1 MQRQIIITYNPIWI
15 IIFTALSTICV
26 LGGAYYFIHDIYS
39 ELIQLKLE
47 YASKIDI
54 LDAKI
59 ADFEN
64 KMQEFK
70 NSAPIVNTINTTNDG
85 STISVEFKRDL
96 LKYTAIALGIAV
108 LIGLG
113 YWGVSYTSYL
123 IGNTFPAKLM
133 TMTNAYLLNLLN
145 PKGGTVYE
153 YLDQST
159 QYMIKVIIYEN
170 KHIELWIKL
179 PEENTYKTLA
189 RVLEISGN
197 RITDISTT
205 IAANS
210 TDLTHLTSLNWGVS

>member
-15 IIFTALSTICV
+15 IIFTVLSSICV

-123 IGNTFPAKLM
+123 IVNTFPAKLM

-153 YLDQST
+153 YLDQGT
-159 QYMIKVIIYEN
+159 QYTIKVIIYES

-179 PEENTYKTLA
+179 PEEDTYKTLA
-189 RVLEISGN
+189 RVLENSGN
-197 RITDISTT
+197 RIADISTT

>member
-1 MQRQIIITYNPIWI
+1 MQRQIITTYNPIWI
-15 IIFTALSTICV
+15 ILFIVLSTICV

-64 KMQEFK
+64 KMQEFE
-70 NSAPIVNTINTTNDG
+70 NRAPIVNTINTTNDG
-85 STISVEFKRDL
+85 SATSVEFKRDL

-113 YWGVSYTSYL
+113 YWGIPYTSYL
-123 IGNTFPAKLM
+123 IGNTLPALKS
-133 TMTNAYLLNLLN
+133 LN
-145 PKGGTVYE
+145 PGGGTAYE
-153 YLDQST
+153 YLDEST
-159 QYMIKVIIYEN
+159 QYMIKVIIFEN
-170 KHIELWIKL
+170 KHVELWIKL
-179 PEENTYKTLA
+179 PEEDVYMTLG
-189 RVLEISGN
+189 RVLEVSSH

-205 IAANS
+205 IATNS
-210 TDLTHLTSLNWGVS
+210 IDWSHLASLDLSVP